1 MKILYFDLERGSQTL
16 GNQDKI
22 QKMFGLPMLAPS
34 TYDAFEKILA
44 QIYTEKKT
52 KTNKK
57 IGNLDVT
64 EEHIHKT
71 LNKGIEVNALVVD
84 TFSELSKKYQRQ
96 LVSSGRGATGT
107 MKLQDWGKLRN
118 TLDHMLDRLT
128 SLPGIVICNCH
139 AKVQTMD
146 DGNKLMPY
154 IDGGTKEDISKWFDF
169 VFYTTTTAAP
179 SGLRHYKWVTQRTE
193 KYDNAKDRTALLDP
207 VIDQDYQ
214 IPINAARERG
224 FENCRILVIGSPGSG
239 KTYALNTLL
248 NTTNRVSATKKTT
261 KTTNQVTTT
270 SNGMHETQTTEGVIL

>member
-44 QIYTEKKT
+44 QLYTDKKT
-52 KTNKK
+52 HTTKK
-57 IGNLDVT
+57 IGTLDVT

-96 LVSSGRGATGT
+96 LVNTGRGATGT

-154 IDGGTKEDISKWFDF
+154 IDGGTKEDI
-169 VFYTTTTAAP
+169 
-179 SGLRHYKWVTQRTE
+179 
-193 KYDNAKDRTALLDP
+193 
-207 VIDQDYQ
+207 
-214 IPINAARERG
+214 
-224 FENCRILVIGSPGSG
+224 
-239 KTYALNTLL
+239 
-248 NTTNRVSATKKTT
+248 
-261 KTTNQVTTT
+261 
-270 SNGMHETQTTEGVIL
+270 